1 MWRNRYA
8 TTTSQKQS
16 HSAKI
21 SLFQHR
27 EKRKMTKQNSV
38 QVVLRLAVDSDV
50 PTLTKL
56 IDSSVRELQHKDYSQ
71 AQIDSAL
78 RTVYGVDSQ
87 LINDGTY
94 FVAEVVGEPPLIV
107 GCGGWSKRKTLYG
120 GDQYAAREDSLLD
133 PTTDAA
139 KIRAFFIHPEWVRL
153 GIGSQILEACEN
165 AAIEGGFRRL
175 EMGSTLTGVAL
186 YSAKGYVSAGDME
199 VPLEDGLRLPIVRMT
214 KTV

>member
-1 MWRNRYA
+1 
-8 TTTSQKQS
+8 
-16 HSAKI
+16 
-21 SLFQHR
+21 
-27 EKRKMTKQNSV
+27 MTKQNDV
-38 QVVLRLAVDSDV
+38 QIVLRLAEVADV

-56 IDSSVRELQHKDYSQ
+56 IDSSVRGLQHGDYSQ

-120 GDQYAAREDSLLD
+120 GDQFHAREDSFSD
-133 PTTDAA
+133 PSTDAA

-153 GIGSQILEACEN
+153 GIGSRILEACED
-165 AAIEGGFRRL
+165 AAIAGGFRRL

-186 YSAKGYVSAGDME
+186 YSAKGYVSAGEME
-199 VPLEDGLRLPIVRMT
+199 VPLEDGLALPIVRMT

>member
-1 MWRNRYA
+1 
-8 TTTSQKQS
+8 
-16 HSAKI
+16 
-21 SLFQHR
+21 
-27 EKRKMTKQNSV
+27 MTKKNDIQI
-38 QVVLRLAVDSDV
+38 VLRLAEVSDI

-56 IDSSVRELQHKDYSQ
+56 IDRSVRELQQGDYSP

-87 LINDGTY
+87 LIADGTY
-94 FVAEVVGEPPLIV
+94 FVAEVLEEPPLIA

-120 GDQYAAREDSLLD
+120 GDQFHGRQDSFLD
-133 PTTDAA
+133 PATDAA

-153 GIGSQILEACEN
+153 GLGSRILDACEN

-186 YSAKGYVSAGDME
+186 YSARGYVSAGDME
-199 VPLEDGLRLPIVRMT
+199 VPLEDGLTLPIVRMT
-214 KTV
+214 KTVVAV